1 MHPVFRSAFCAVLVA
16 ISASAAVEAHEGH
29 AHSGDTP
36 PPVAGVINA
45 SPRVEAS
52 SSTLELVAVPQ
63 NGAIQIFLDRFETNE
78 PVTGALIVADTSAGP
93 VDAKPTDEG
102 TYILQGDWTSAA
114 GTHNVMLTVTAG
126 GLVEILPI
134 QIVIPGAPAAS
145 PSPRAAFTLSGIF
158 GRLPDLENTWPFG
171 LLGLAAGIGI
181 MMVRRRPLAV
191 IAGLVTLATFFFA
204 ANASAHEGHVHADDR
219 SAAVPKAQT
228 PSGPIRD
235 IAQRLPDGTLFVPK
249 PTQRI
254 LAIRTA
260 IAEPQA
266 HRRSVEL
273 PGRVIPDP
281 NASGYVQASVGGRL
295 SPPPQGFPRL
305 GSTVK
310 TGDVL
315 AYVTPPV
322 GSKDAS
328 DMRQSLG
335 ELDQQISIFARR
347 VARFEPLAAS
357 GVVTQTQLSEAR
369 LELEGLK
376 ERRVALQTA
385 RVEREPLVAP
395 VDGIVADANAI
406 SGQMAE
412 PSAIVFHIVNPKR
425 LWVEALSFEPV
436 SESQSAS
443 ASFAD
448 GQSLELAYQGAG
460 LADRNQ
466 SVPVHFEIRGEPA
479 RARIGQFVTVLASTE
494 TMTEGVALPR
504 TSVVRAANGQDFVFE
519 HASPER
525 FVAREV
531 RVEPLDGE
539 NVLVAAGVT
548 KSSRIVT
555 QGAEL
560 LNQVR

>member
-1 MHPVFRSAFCAVLVA
+1 MHPVFRSALYAVLFTISVPAA
-16 ISASAAVEAHEGH
+16 IEAHEGH
-29 AHSGDTP
+29 VHSGDAP
-36 PPVAGVINA
+36 PPVTEVASA
-45 SPRVEAS
+45 SPRVEATS
-52 SSTLELVAVPQ
+52 SALEMVALPQ

-78 PVTGALIVADTSAGP
+78 PVSGASIIADTAAGSLE
-93 VDAKPTDEG
+93 AKPFEEG
-102 TYILQGDWTSAA
+102 TYLLQGDWTASA
-114 GTHNVMLTVTAG
+114 GTHDVILTVTVG
-126 GLVEILPI
+126 DLVEIFPV
-134 QIVIPGAPAAS
+134 QIAVPTAAVPEAAPTAGLTLAS
-145 PSPRAAFTLSGIF
+145 IG
-158 GRLPDLENTWPFG
+158 GQLPDKRSWLFV
-171 LLGLAAGIGI
+171 LLGAITGVAI
-181 MMVRRRPLAV
+181 MMLRSRPRAV
-191 IAGLVTLATFFFA
+191 IAVLLAGSMLFFVSY
-204 ANASAHEGHVHADDR
+204 ASAHEGHVHADDKP
-219 SAAVPKAQT
+219 AADAKA
-228 PSGPIRD
+228 PSPAGRARD

-254 LAIRTA
+254 LAIRTL
-260 IAEPQA
+260 IAEPRA
-266 HRRSVEL
+266 HSRSIEL

-295 SPPPQGFPRL
+295 SPPAQGFPRL
-305 GSTVK
+305 GSVVK
-310 TGDVL
+310 AGDIL

-335 ELDQQISIFARR
+335 ELDQQISIVERR
-347 VARFEPLAAS
+347 VGRFEKLAAS
-357 GVVTQTQLSEAR
+357 GAVTQTQLTEAR

-385 RVEREPLVAP
+385 RVEQEPLVAP
-395 VDGIVADANAI
+395 VDGIIADASAVA
-406 SGQMAE
+406 GQMAE
-412 PSAIVFHIVNPKR
+412 PSAIVFHIVNPDR
-425 LWVEALSFEPV
+425 LWVEALSFEAV
-436 SESQSAS
+436 SETQSAS

-448 GQSLELAYQGAG
+448 GQSIELAYQGAG

-466 SVPVHFEIRGEPA
+466 SVPVHFEIRGEPP
-479 RARIGQFVTVLASTE
+479 RARIGQFVTVLASTD
-494 TMTEGVALPR
+494 TITEGVALPR

-519 HASPER
+519 HTSPER

-531 RVEPLDGE
+531 RVEPLDGQ